1 MLEEIMFS
9 LRNTFKIFQNK
20 LCLLCTHTKNDA
32 PDNKKLL
39 WPIMPGFNYLAS
51 SCICVSAVKPKPFQ
65 PAEMWWWGR
74 CLPILSFICFPPA
87 QQCSNA
93 NQTLGAYTAS
103 TDILT
108 LHAPGSQLSC

>member
-9 LRNTFKIFQNK
+9 LRNALKIFQNN
-20 LCLLCTHTKNDA
+20 LCMLRTKKYS

-39 WPIMPGFNYLAS
+39 WPVMPGFNYLAS
-51 SCICVSAVKPKPFQ
+51 RCICVSAVKPKPFQ
-65 PAEMWWWGR
+65 QAETGWWGG
-74 CLPILSFICFPPA
+74 CLPVLSFILFPPA
-87 QQCSNA
+87 RHCFNA
-93 NQTLGAYTAS
+93 NQTLGAYIAS